1 MKNGISQYFPVL
13 STLQSISRDG
23 KYRIFPPGNT
33 GGGFYVPTL
42 VSSSSAGNTAR
53 NTLISLSYIM
63 YKKSVGVFKSMI
75 FKTKGYCILLNTN

>member
-13 STLQSISRDG
+13 STFQSISRDG

-42 VSSSSAGNTAR
+42 T
-53 NTLISLSYIM
+53 
-63 YKKSVGVFKSMI
+63 
-75 FKTKGYCILLNTN
+75 